1 MKRLLIVGAGGHGQV
16 VKETVDALGKFER
29 IEFLD
34 DVNPKAIGKLEE
46 MEKFRDHFDCIFPA
60 VGNNEL
66 RRKIMENAKKLNY
79 EVPVLVHPTA
89 YVSPSAKLG
98 EGTIVEAMAV
108 IHTKAVVKEGCIIAI
123 GTLID
128 HEAEIEKYTYIS
140 YGTTVKAN
148 AKVGQLLTIP
158 SGIIVTK
165 EELQNG

>member
-1 MKRLLIVGAGGHGQV
+1 MKSLLIVGAGGHGKV
-16 VKETVDALGKFER
+16 VKETADALGKFER

-46 MEKFRDHFDCIFPA
+46 MEKFQDQFDCIFPA

-66 RRKIMENAKKLNY
+66 RRKIMENAKKMDY
-79 EVPVLVHPTA
+79 EVPILVHPTA

-98 EGTIVEAMAV
+98 NGTIVEAMAV
-108 IHTKAVVKEGCIIAI
+108 IHTKAVVEEGCIIAI
-123 GTLID
+123 GALVD
-128 HEAEIEKYTYIS
+128 HEALIEKYTYIS
-140 YGTTVKAN
+140 CGTIVKAN

-165 EELQNG
+165 EEM

>member
-66 RRKIMENAKKLNY
+66 RRKIMENAKKLND

-108 IHTKAVVKEGCIIAI
+108 IHKG
-123 GTLID
+123 
-128 HEAEIEKYTYIS
+128 S
-140 YGTTVKAN
+140 
-148 AKVGQLLTIP
+148 
-158 SGIIVTK
+158 S
-165 EELQNG
+165 